1 MLRYF
6 LLLILLTFGVCNAQY
21 TTMPNNKIQWENNK
35 EPDIMK
41 YLVYMGEKSGEYS
54 LKGETTENY
63 LRCKDLTVGKT
74 YYIVIKAVNKDGAV
88 SGPSKEVSVKIYNR
102 YIDVKTTVDGGKT
115 YRSIGKVPYP
125 IVKGQKYKTNIVTE
139 K

>member
-1 MLRYF
+1 
-6 LLLILLTFGVCNAQY
+6 
-21 TTMPNNKIQWENNK
+21 MPNNKIQWENNK